1 MLPNLCQ
8 RTWSGNAATVSFS
21 GILSVML
28 RLSLVYSDMFNVFNL
43 WVVKVDQVDEV
54 YVSCLRAVV
63 KSCSCLNAHTSPAPV
78 PCEWSESAQVSAIL
92 RCAAC
97 SLILTWKK
105 ISFFLEIHTY
115 TSYDRQW
122 LYIHFIIHSSYWWIL
137 PLYVLLF
144 LDQFSYLISITMML
158 HVIET
163 SLLNYWES
171 KSPSSKI
178 MGRLMLIHQ
187 INVHNSGVLCQE
199 YHSWDLI

>member
-28 RLSLVYSDMFNVFNL
+28 RLSLVYSDIFNVYNL
-43 WVVKVDQVDEV
+43 WVDEV

-63 KSCSCLNAHTSPAPV
+63 KSCSCLSAHTSPDPV
-78 PCEWSESAQVSAIL
+78 PCEWSESAQVSDIL
-92 RCAAC
+92 RCAAW
-97 SLILTWKK
+97 SLILTWEK
-105 ISFFLEIHTY
+105 IPFFLEIHTY

-144 LDQFSYLISITMML
+144 LDQFPYLISITMML

-163 SLLNYWES
+163 S
-171 KSPSSKI
+171 SKI

-187 INVHNSGVLCQE
+187 VNVHNSGVLCQE